1 MVFPV
6 YIMVLFWI
14 IMVLAPVLLVLTAKS
29 VDRQTKEAEARMRD
43 ELEALYK
50 VSRVTVRRALAELTA
65 EGLLEKKQGKGTFVS
80 TPRISQDLKS
90 IHSFHDACKQ
100 NGFQGGTI
108 VIHVKEEAADTADQE
123 ELELK
128 SGSKIVETLR
138 IRTADG
144 VPVVLEKNHFSMA
157 YSYLENENLS
167 GSLYNVLRDYGIE
180 PRQASHDIS
189 MTFATEEQ
197 AKLLGIEK
205 GAPLMRLHEVVY
217 DQKGRPLH
225 NSVQL
230 IRGERFV
237 FRI

>member
-1 MVFPV
+1 MKKLQSDSSSPLYHQLMQRLQENIERGIYPV
-6 YIMVLFWI
+6 GTRIPPEHQL
-14 IMVLAPVLLVLTAKS
+14 
-29 VDRQTKEAEARMRD
+29 E
-43 ELEALYK
+43 ELYN

-65 EGLLEKKQGKGTFVS
+65 DGLLVKKQGKGTFVS

-100 NGFQGGTI
+100 NGFTSGTI
-108 VIHVKEEAADTADQE
+108 VVHVRETAAEAADIE
-123 ELELK
+123 ELKVRAGDSVL
-128 SGSKIVETLR
+128 ETLR
-138 IRTADG
+138 VCTADG
-144 VPVVLEKNHFSMA
+144 VPVVLEKNRFSMA

-180 PRQASHDIS
+180 PKQATHDIS
-189 MTFATEEQ
+189 MCYATEGQ
-197 AKLLGIEK
+197 AKLLDIQPGT
-205 GAPLMRLHEVVY
+205 PLMRLHEVVY

-230 IRGERFV
+230 IRGDRFV

>member
-1 MVFPV
+1 MKRLQSESSSPLYHQLMTRLLEDIEQGTYPV
-6 YIMVLFWI
+6 GSRIPPEHQL
-14 IMVLAPVLLVLTAKS
+14 
-29 VDRQTKEAEARMRD
+29 E
-43 ELEALYK
+43 ELYN

-65 EGLLEKKQGKGTFVS
+65 DGLLEKKQGKGTFVS

-100 NGFQGGTI
+100 NGFFGGTEVVHI
-108 VIHVKEEAADTADQE
+108 LETEADAADIE
-123 ELELK
+123 ELKLRA
-128 SGSKIVETLR
+128 GDRVLETLR
-138 IRTADG
+138 ICTADG

-180 PRQASHDIS
+180 PRQATHDIS
-189 MTFATEEQ
+189 MAFATESQ
-197 AKLLGIEK
+197 AKMLGVEP

-225 NSVQL
+225 NSLQL
-230 IRGERFV
+230 IRGDRFV

>member
-1 MVFPV
+1 MKKLQPESSSPLYHQLMQRLSEDIERGTYPV
-6 YIMVLFWI
+6 GTRIPPEHQL
-14 IMVLAPVLLVLTAKS
+14 
-29 VDRQTKEAEARMRD
+29 E
-43 ELEALYK
+43 ELYR

-108 VIHVKEEAADTADQE
+108 VVHVRETGANGEDIR
-123 ELELK
+123 ELN
-128 SGSKIVETLR
+128 LR
-138 IRTADG
+138 EGDRVLDILRVRTADG
-144 VPVVLEKNHFSMA
+144 VPVVLEENHFSMA
-157 YSYLENENLS
+157 YSYLENENLA
-167 GSLYNVLRDYGIE
+167 GSLYAILRDYGVE
-180 PRQASHDIS
+180 PKQASHDIS
-189 MTFATEEQ
+189 MVFASEKQ
-197 AKLLGIEK
+197 AELLNVEP

-225 NSVQL
+225 NSLQL
-230 IRGERFV
+230 IRGDRFV

>member
-1 MVFPV
+1 MKNLQSESSSPL
-6 YIMVLFWI
+6 YHQLMQR
-14 IMVLAPVLLVLTAKS
+14 LAEDIERGKYTVGSRIPP
-29 VDRQTKEAEARMRD
+29 EH
-43 ELEALYK
+43 ELESLYK

-108 VIHVKEEAADTADQE
+108 VIHVREENADMADLE

-128 SGSKIVETLR
+128 AGSKVVETLR
-138 IRTADG
+138 VRTADG

-189 MTFATEEQ
+189 MTYASDEQ
-197 AKLLGIEK
+197 AKLLNIDK

-225 NSVQL
+225 NSLQL
-230 IRGERFV
+230 IRGDRFV

>member
-1 MVFPV
+1 MKKLQSESSSPLYHQLMQRIGEDIERGTYPV
-6 YIMVLFWI
+6 GSKI
-14 IMVLAPVLLVLTAKS
+14 PP
-29 VDRQTKEAEARMRD
+29 EH

-50 VSRVTVRRALAELTA
+50 VSRVTVRRALAELTS
-65 EGLLEKKQGKGTFVS
+65 EGLLERKQGKGTFVS

-100 NGFQGGTI
+100 NGFQCGTRVVH
-108 VIHVKEEAADTADQE
+108 VIETESDETDQQ
-123 ELELK
+123 ELNVQKGARVL
-128 SGSKIVETLR
+128 ETLR

-157 YSYLENENLS
+157 YSYLENENLG
-167 GSLYNVLRDYGIE
+167 GSLYNILRDYGIE
-180 PRQASHDIS
+180 PKQASHDIS
-189 MTFATEEQ
+189 MTFATESQ
-197 AKLLGIEK
+197 AKMLEIET

-225 NSVQL
+225 NSLQL
-230 IRGERFV
+230 IRGDRFV

>member
-1 MVFPV
+1 MKRLQSESSSPLYHQLMQRLAEDIERGTYPV
-6 YIMVLFWI
+6 GSRI
-14 IMVLAPVLLVLTAKS
+14 PPEH
-29 VDRQTKEAEARMRD
+29 Q
-43 ELEALYK
+43 LEELYK

-65 EGLLEKKQGKGTFVS
+65 EGLLERKQGKGTFVS

-100 NGFQGGTI
+100 NGFQSGTN
-108 VIHVKEEAADTADQE
+108 VIYVRETDADAADVD
-123 ELELK
+123 ELNIKAGDKVL
-128 SGSKIVETLR
+128 ETLR
-138 IRTADG
+138 VRLADG

-157 YSYLENENLS
+157 YSYLENENLA
-167 GSLYNVLRDYGIE
+167 GSLYNILRDYGVE

-189 MTFATEEQ
+189 MTYASETQ
-197 AKLLGIEK
+197 AKLLDVEP

-225 NSVQL
+225 NSLQL
-230 IRGERFV
+230 IRGDRFV